1 MEIINVGDLVI
12 LKGFN
17 HKIDLAPIGVV
28 VEMPTSKHFR
38 INWVNKQLAAQW
50 AVTTV
55 VSRDKVEKLT

>member
-28 VEMPTSKHFR
+28 IAKPTSRHYK
-38 INWVNKQLAAQW
+38 IDWVNKDLASQW
-50 AVTTV
+50 ALTPV
-55 VSRDKVEKLT
+55 VSRNKVEKLT